1 MQLEKIEMS
10 GFKSFADKTTIEF
23 DKGVTAVVGPNG
35 SGKSNLSEAIK
46 WVLGEQSAKSL
57 RGKRMDDVI
66 FAGSQTRKPVNI
78 AEVNLYINNE
88 DKVLA
93 TDQTQVVLTRRL
105 NRNGASDFLINKK
118 PVRLKDIT
126 DLMMD
131 SGLGKDSFAL
141 ISQGKVEQIFNEKP
155 EERRMI
161 IEEAAGVLKYKD
173 RKNQAQ
179 RKLNQTQDHLNRVE
193 DILHEIEGQLA
204 PLEEQREKAIAYVSK
219 KEQLEDVETAL
230 LAVEIETL
238 NAQWKV
244 ALQEVEQL
252 QEQLAQTE
260 ATLESLQVDI
270 EENQVKLEARNE
282 ELDAKQEEYVELI
295 QKVEQLDGQRKVF
308 EQRRQFAE
316 RSDEENQEALA
327 AALRELEEVEE
338 KLVVLEKN
346 QVERKVE
353 LKNVEE
359 AWSQLVEEL
368 DQLSQSNEESV
379 KELQNR
385 YIEQLQEISRLLNQ
399 EKNLE
404 KAMEVNQNTQEKMTE
419 RFDSF
424 DEEHRALEEKANHF
438 VEKIEEL
445 TKEEAASEKRLSQ
458 LREKLAKVNEKHATL
473 SSEGMEKERHLQ
485 QLQATVRSLK
495 QVSEDYAGY
504 YQGVREVL
512 KHKTDL
518 PGVVNSVAELIR
530 VEEQLTTAID
540 IALGATS
547 QHIVVTDEKAAAKAI
562 TYLKTNRLGRATFL
576 PLSIIKE
583 KQVPDTVLNQA
594 KKVDGFIGIASELVS
609 SDKKYVSI
617 IKNLLGTTLVTTN
630 LQVAQLLAKQLGYRY
645 RIVSLEGDVVNAGGS
660 MTGGAS
666 KNSGQQSL
674 VRRNSQLETVTKQFE
689 EAKAEY
695 EKLSAQFQKVTAEKN
710 KLEEEYRELNASHT
724 QLEQTLNQL
733 EFQSRFALEEV
744 QKHERIQQAN
754 QFEMDELIEAYEQL
768 EEQYVENHEKL
779 VALQKTNAS
788 LKKELDYL
796 QLSNEDKTQQIQEKQ
811 KELQEL
817 GTNRARV
824 QEQFNQEKREIHQ
837 TKLQKTRLE
846 DQIELLHSKKSEQ
859 SRNQE
864 EDEAIYAKIQEEFD
878 ALKGEVDELDA
889 LIKELRDERAALE
902 IHVKQSEASRTQAQ
916 HQLQDQLKNQ
926 TRLETKAN
934 RFEISID
941 QKLTY
946 LSEEYELTFEA
957 AIAKTTL
964 DMSIEEASKLVRSLK
979 QQIEQMGAVN
989 LLAIEEFEAVQERFT
1004 FLTAQQQDLLEAKQT
1019 LEETITEMDE
1029 EVTTRFKTTF
1039 DAVSTQFERTFPRLF
1054 GGGRAT
1060 LELTDPDNLLE
1071 TGIEIIAQPPGKKL
1085 QSLSLL
1091 SGGERAFTAI
1101 ALLFAI
1107 LEVKPV
1113 PFCLLDEVEA
1123 ALDEANVA
1131 RYGRYLKEFT
1141 NRTQFIVITHR
1152 RGTMEEADVLYG
1164 VTMQESGVS
1173 KLASVKFE
1181 DFDELEEAK

>member
-260 ATLESLQVDI
+260 ATLEALQVDI
-270 EENQVKLEARNE
+270 EENQMQLETRNV

-338 KLVVLEKN
+338 KLALLEKN

-404 KAMEVNQNTQEKMTE
+404 KSMEVNQNTQEKMTE

-445 TKEEAASEKRLSQ
+445 TKEEAACEKQLSAQ
-458 LREKLAKVNEKHATL
+458 REKLAKVNEKHATL

-512 KHKTDL
+512 KHKSEL

-530 VEEQLTTAID
+530 VDEKLTTAID

-583 KQVPDTVLNQA
+583 KQVPDAVLSQA

-609 SDKKYVSI
+609 TDKKYTSI
-617 IKNLLGTTLVTTN
+617 IKNILGTTLVTAT
-630 LQVAQLLAKQLGYRY
+630 LEVAQQLAKQLGYRY
-645 RIVSLEGDVVNAGGS
+645 RLVSLEGDVVNAGGS

-666 KNSGQQSL
+666 KNHQQQSL
-674 VRRNSQLETVTKQFE
+674 VKRNNQLETLEQQLKQL
-689 EAKAEY
+689 KEY
-695 EKLSAQFQKVTAEKN
+695 ENQVSEKWNLLEMKWNEIVQKGTAIQ
-710 KLEEEYRELNASHT
+710 EEETLLKQQLQEVRLELQFSKDEFNKISR
-724 QLEQTLNQL
+724 QTL
-733 EFQSRFALEEV
+733 S
-744 QKHERIQQAN
+744 QQY
-754 QFEMDELIEAYEQL
+754 ELDESIEQYEQL
-768 EEQYVENHEKL
+768 EQQYVDTHEALRRITKENQA
-779 VALQKTNAS
+779 V
-788 LKKELDYL
+788 KKELDYL
-796 QLSNEDKTQQIQEKQ
+796 QLSQEDRTQQLQEKQ
-811 KELQEL
+811 QELQEV
-817 GTNRARV
+817 GTQKARI
-824 QEQFNQEKREIHQ
+824 QEQVQHQKKEFKQEKLSL
-837 TKLQKTRLE
+837 KRLE
-846 DQIELLHSKKSEQ
+846 EQVHLLESKKDEQ
-859 SRNQE
+859 KDLKEKNEADYNQTVKDYEAIKETVTALETDLDRLKEERIQLEVLNKQTEVSRN
-864 EDEAIYAKIQEEFD
+864 
-878 ALKGEVDELDA
+878 
-889 LIKELRDERAALE
+889 
-902 IHVKQSEASRTQAQ
+902 QAQ
-916 HQLQDQLKNQ
+916 HQLQEYLKQ
-926 TRLETKAN
+926 QSKVETKAN
-934 RFEISID
+934 RFELAID
-941 QKLTY
+941 QKLQY

-957 AIAKTTL
+957 AIEKTELT
-964 DMSIEEASKLVRSLK
+964 MSIEDASKTVRMLK

-989 LLAIEEFEAVQERFT
+989 LMAIEEYDKVQERFE
-1004 FLTAQQQDLLEAKQT
+1004 FLTIQQQDLLDAKKN
-1019 LEETITEMDE
+1019 LEDTITEMDT
-1029 EVTTRFKTTF
+1029 EVTSRFKQTF
-1039 DAVSTQFERTFPRLF
+1039 DAISSQFQQTFPRLF

-1060 LELTDPDNLLE
+1060 LELTDPTNLLE

-1085 QSLSLL
+1085 QSIIWGRTCLYSNCIIICDFRSEASTILL
-1091 SGGERAFTAI
+1091 T
-1101 ALLFAI
+1101 
-1107 LEVKPV
+1107 
-1113 PFCLLDEVEA
+1113 
-1123 ALDEANVA
+1123 
-1131 RYGRYLKEFT
+1131 
-1141 NRTQFIVITHR
+1141 R
-1152 RGTMEEADVLYG
+1152 R
-1164 VTMQESGVS
+1164 SRS
-1173 KLASVKFE
+1173 SVR
-1181 DFDELEEAK
+1181 

>member
-141 ISQGKVEQIFNEKP
+141 ISQGKVEKIFNEKP

-260 ATLESLQVDI
+260 ATLEALQVDI
-270 EENQVKLEARNE
+270 EENQMQLETRNV

-327 AALRELEEVEE
+327 AALRELEEVEA
-338 KLVVLEKN
+338 KLAQLEKN

-368 DQLSQSNEESV
+368 DQLSQSNEENV
-379 KELQNR
+379 KDLQNR

-424 DEEHRALEEKANHF
+424 DEEHRALEEKANAF
-438 VEKIEEL
+438 IEKIEVT
-445 TKEEAASEKRLSQ
+445 TKEKETVAKQLSK
-458 LREKLAKVNEKHATL
+458 LKEKLAKVSEEHSTL

-512 KHKTDL
+512 KHKSEL

-530 VEEQLTTAID
+530 VDEKLTTAID

-583 KQVPDTVLNQA
+583 KQVPDTVLSQA

-609 SDKKYVSI
+609 TDKKYTSI
-617 IKNLLGTTLVTTN
+617 IKNLLGTLVTTT
-630 LQVAQLLAKQLGYRY
+630 LAVAQQLAKQLGYRY
-645 RIVSLEGDVVNAGGS
+645 RLVSLEGDVVNAGGS

-710 KLEEEYRELNASHT
+710 KLEEEYREMNST
-724 QLEQTLNQL
+724 YVQLEQELNQL
-733 EFQSRFALEEV
+733 EFQSKFAFEEV

-779 VALQKTNAS
+779 AALQKANKA

-796 QLSNEDKTQQIQEKQ
+796 QLSNEDKSQQIQEKQ

-878 ALKGEVDELDA
+878 TLKVQVDELDA
-889 LIKELRDERAALE
+889 LIKELREERAALE
-902 IHVKQSEASRTQAQ
+902 IHVKQSEAARTQAQ

-1019 LEETITEMDE
+1019 LEETITEMDQ

-1039 DAVSTQFERTFPRLF
+1039 DAVSSQFERTFPRLF

-1141 NRTQFIVITHR
+1141 NSTQFIVITHR

-1181 DFDELEEAK
+1181 DFDELEEVK

>member
-260 ATLESLQVDI
+260 ATLESLQGDI
-270 EENQVKLEARNE
+270 EENQVKLKARNE

-327 AALRELEEVEE
+327 TALRELEEVEA
-338 KLVVLEKN
+338 KLALLEKN

-379 KELQNR
+379 KE
-385 YIEQLQEISRLLNQ
+385 
-399 EKNLE
+399 
-404 KAMEVNQNTQEKMTE
+404 
-419 RFDSF
+419 
-424 DEEHRALEEKANHF
+424 KANHF

-445 TKEEAASEKRLSQ
+445 TKEEAASEKRLSK

-512 KHKTDL
+512 KHKSEL

-530 VEEQLTTAID
+530 VDEKLTTAID

-609 SDKKYVSI
+609 TDNKYASI

-630 LQVAQLLAKQLGYRY
+630 LHVAQLLAKQLGYRY
-645 RIVSLEGDVVNAGGS
+645 RFVSLEGDVVNAGGS
-660 MTGGAS
+660 MTGGAP

-695 EKLSAQFQKVTAEKN
+695 EKLSAQFQNVTAEKN
-710 KLEEEYRELNASHT
+710 ELEEEYRELNASHT
-724 QLEQTLNQL
+724 QLEQILNQL

-744 QKHERIQQAN
+744 KKHERIQQAN

-878 ALKGEVDELDA
+878 ALKGQVDELDA
-889 LIKELRDERAALE
+889 LIKELREERSALE
-902 IHVKQSEASRTQAQ
+902 IHVKQSEAARTQAQ

-1060 LELTDPDNLLE
+1060 LELTDPENLLE

>member
-252 QEQLAQTE
+252 QKQLAQTE
-260 ATLESLQVDI
+260 ALLESLQVDI

-282 ELDAKQEEYVELI
+282 ELDAK
-295 QKVEQLDGQRKVF
+295 
-308 EQRRQFAE
+308 
-316 RSDEENQEALA
+316 
-327 AALRELEEVEE
+327 
-338 KLVVLEKN
+338 
-346 QVERKVE
+346 
-353 LKNVEE
+353 KNVEE

-385 YIEQLQEISRLLNQ
+385 YIEQLQEISRLMNQ

-404 KAMEVNQNTQEKMTE
+404 KLMEVNQNTQEKMTE

-445 TKEEAASEKRLSQ
+445 TKEEATSEKRLSL

-512 KHKTDL
+512 KHKSEL

-530 VEEQLTTAID
+530 VDEKLTTAID

-547 QHIVVTDEKAAAKAI
+547 QHIVVSDEKAAAKAI

-583 KQVPDTVLNQA
+583 KQVPDTILNQA

-609 SDKKYVSI
+609 TDNKYASI

-695 EKLSAQFQKVTAEKN
+695 EKLSAKFQKVTAEKN

-744 QKHERIQQAN
+744 KKHERIQQAN

-878 ALKGEVDELDA
+878 ALKGQVDELDSM
-889 LIKELRDERAALE
+889 IKELRDERAALE
-902 IHVKQSEASRTQAQ
+902 IHVKQSEAARTQAQ

>member
-327 AALRELEEVEE
+327 AALRELEEVEA
-338 KLVVLEKN
+338 KLLQLEKN

-353 LKNVEE
+353 LKTVEE

-385 YIEQLQEISRLLNQ
+385 YIEQLQEISRLMNQ

-404 KAMEVNQNTQEKMTE
+404 KLMEVNQNAQEKMTE

-424 DEEHRALEEKANHF
+424 DEEHRALEE
-438 VEKIEEL
+438 
-445 TKEEAASEKRLSQ
+445 EAASEKRLSS
-458 LREKLAKVNEKHATL
+458 LRDKLAKVNEKHATL

-512 KHKTDL
+512 KHKSEL

-530 VEEQLTTAID
+530 VDEKLTTAID

-583 KQVPDTVLNQA
+583 KQVPDAVLNQA

-609 SDKKYVSI
+609 TDNKYASI

-674 VRRNSQLETVTKQFE
+674 VRRNSQLETVTKQFD
-689 EAKAEY
+689 EAKTEY
-695 EKLSAQFQKVTAEKN
+695 EKISAQFQKVTAEKN
-710 KLEEEYRELNASHT
+710 KIEEEYRKLNASHT

-744 QKHERIQQAN
+744 KKHERIQKAN

-779 VALQKTNAS
+779 VALQKANAS

-878 ALKGEVDELDA
+878 TLKGQVDELDA
-889 LIKELRDERAALE
+889 LIKELREERSALE
-902 IHVKQSEASRTQAQ
+902 IHVKQSEAARTQAQ

-1060 LELTDPDNLLE
+1060 LELTDPENLLE

-1181 DFDELEEAK
+1181 DFDELEEVK

>member
-260 ATLESLQVDI
+260 ALLENLQADI

-338 KLVVLEKN
+338 KLALLEKN
-346 QVERKVE
+346 QVARKVE
-353 LKNVEE
+353 LKTVEE

-385 YIEQLQEISRLLNQ
+385 YIEQLQEISRLMNQ

-404 KAMEVNQNTQEKMTE
+404 KLMEVNQNTQEKMTE

-445 TKEEAASEKRLSQ
+445 TKEEAASEKRLSK

-512 KHKTDL
+512 KHKSEL

-530 VEEQLTTAID
+530 IDEQLTTAID

-609 SDKKYVSI
+609 TDKKYASI

-779 VALQKTNAS
+779 VALQKANAS

-796 QLSNEDKTQQIQEKQ
+796 QLSN
-811 KELQEL
+811 
-817 GTNRARV
+817 
-824 QEQFNQEKREIHQ
+824 HQ

-878 ALKGEVDELDA
+878 ALKGQVDELDA
-889 LIKELRDERAALE
+889 LIKELREERSALE
-902 IHVKQSEASRTQAQ
+902 IHVKQSEAARTQAQ